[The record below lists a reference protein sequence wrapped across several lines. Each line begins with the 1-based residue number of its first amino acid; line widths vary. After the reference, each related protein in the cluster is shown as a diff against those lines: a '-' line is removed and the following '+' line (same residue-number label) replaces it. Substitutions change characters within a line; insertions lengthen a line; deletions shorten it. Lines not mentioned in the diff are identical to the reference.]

1 MHPLKATVTAQD
13 VEGCLYYMHFHGDGG
28 RDDNEQQVRQDGIG
42 GQGDFLRPKLSGAG
56 MGGGGGRRW
65 SANNIFR
72 SSRESVKDFNIKLI
86 RRDLATGEQWNVAQI
101 SSTAN
106 FSGATHTTRATEEVM
121 GKALPPLPPITI
133 SLPGDGYKKF
143 MAPVG
148 ADAGVSVNREPLSR
162 DTTHYPPHLMQDV
175 PPLPPPPPIP
185 LSLQQGGYIAADEEE
200 AYFRRKR
207 EYNELVAARD
217 KANQQMLEARAE
229 WERETAAAELEKGLV
244 REVVHDTSGGEKWWK
259 RGMAKTRKHWK
270 SSSSSLGL
278 KEEYFADRGGGA
290 EENERKEKGSWRGYT
305 FDALWGPLGNAG
317 KGEKQGTC
325 RFKDE
330 AGGKIMRCKYY
341 PYDGGDGDSSFLVSA
356 VEFKLPPGMTLHRTR
371 PSSSGG
377 SQGEG
382 LGSEEPAGAKSK
394 MGTLVVH
401 NVGMEML
408 DLVVAA
414 NVGMFWRKWEGWVG
428 ERGALGQ

>member
-13 VEGCLYYMHFHGDGG
+13 VEGCLYYMHFHGNGG
-28 RDDNEQQVRQDGIG
+28 RDENEQQIRQDGIS
-42 GQGDFLRPKLSGAG
+42 GQGDSLRPKLLDTGAEG
-56 MGGGGGRRW
+56 NSRRRW
-65 SANNIFR
+65 SANSIFR
-72 SSRESVKDFNIKLI
+72 SSRESFKDFSMTLI
-86 RRDLATGEQWNVAQI
+86 RRDLATGEQWNVAHI
-101 SSTAN
+101 SSMTN
-106 FSGATHTTRATEEVM
+106 VSGATHTTRIAEDV
-121 GKALPPLPPITI
+121 GKTLPSLPSIVI
-133 SLPGDGYKKF
+133 SLPGNGYKKF
-143 MAPVG
+143 MVPVG
-148 ADAGVSVNREPLSR
+148 AEAGVGFNREPLSR
-162 DTTHYPPHLMQDV
+162 DTTHFQSHLMQDV
-175 PPLPPPPPIP
+175 PPLPPPPQVP
-185 LSLQQGGYIAADEEE
+185 LALQQGRYIAADEEE

-217 KANQQMLEARAE
+217 RATQQMLEARAE
-229 WERETAAAELEKGLV
+229 WEREAAAAELERGLV
-244 REVVHDTSGGEKWWK
+244 RDVVYDAGGGEKWWK
-259 RGMAKTRKHWK
+259 MRMTKTKKHWR
-270 SSSSSLGL
+270 SSSSLGL
-278 KEEYFADRGGGA
+278 KEGYSADRSSGA
-290 EENERKEKGSWRGYT
+290 EENEKKEKDSWRGYT

-341 PYDGGDGDSSFLVSA
+341 PYGGESSSFLVSA

-377 SQGEG
+377 GQAEDMGPDEF
-382 LGSEEPAGAKSK
+382 AGAKSK